1 MTVKVTDVT
10 LASEVKEG
18 ITLVDFWA
26 PWCGPCKMLGPVLE
40 ELEAEFAPEIKI
52 AKLNIDENNV
62 IASQLGIMSIPT
74 MVLYKDGQPIE
85 KIVGYQPKEVLKE
98 YLMEKVTAEFF
109 KKTPTIST
117 TELENKLSEKP
128 QIIDVREPHEFKI
141 GHIPGAKNIPL
152 AKVSTYTPKGQVY
165 VVCQSG
171 MRSKRATKIL
181 LKQGHDVINV
191 RGGMMAWAGAKKG
204 GKN

>member
-1 MTVKVTDVT
+1 MTVKVTDIT

-40 ELEAEFAPEIKI
+40 ELEAEFTPEIKI

-74 MVLYKDGQPIE
+74 MVLYKDGKPIE

-98 YLMEKVTAEFF
+98 YLTEKVTA
-109 KKTPTIST
+109 K
-117 TELENKLSEKP
+117 
-128 QIIDVREPHEFKI
+128 
-141 GHIPGAKNIPL
+141 
-152 AKVSTYTPKGQVY
+152 
-165 VVCQSG
+165 
-171 MRSKRATKIL
+171 
-181 LKQGHDVINV
+181 
-191 RGGMMAWAGAKKG
+191 
-204 GKN
+204 

>member
-1 MTVKVTDVT
+1 MTVKVTDIT

-74 MVLYKDGQPIE
+74 MVLYKDGKPIE

-98 YLMEKVTAEFF
+98 YLMEKVTA
-109 KKTPTIST
+109 K
-117 TELENKLSEKP
+117 
-128 QIIDVREPHEFKI
+128 
-141 GHIPGAKNIPL
+141 
-152 AKVSTYTPKGQVY
+152 
-165 VVCQSG
+165 
-171 MRSKRATKIL
+171 
-181 LKQGHDVINV
+181 
-191 RGGMMAWAGAKKG
+191 
-204 GKN
+204 